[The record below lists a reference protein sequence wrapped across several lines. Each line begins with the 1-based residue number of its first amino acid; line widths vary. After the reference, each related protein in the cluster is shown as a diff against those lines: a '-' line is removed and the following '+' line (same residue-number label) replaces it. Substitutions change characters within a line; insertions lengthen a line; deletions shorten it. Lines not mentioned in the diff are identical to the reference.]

1 MSGSPPPNLG
11 GSMLYSLQ
19 FCTAWLKLERGWCTA
34 DPSVQGMF
42 EEVWGRCP
50 CCESPPLFSRVSAA
64 RAQPVP
70 LLGSFLSQMW
80 DLALVFVAL
89 HAVLVGSICWGLS
102 LRWLLLLAYLPLL
115 PVWLH
120 LQICNAADFKCNEL
134 VSDPVS
140 TPGKLCL

>member
-1 MSGSPPPNLG
+1 MSGSPPPNIG
-11 GSMLYSLQ
+11 GSLLYSLQ
-19 FCTAWLKLERGWCTA
+19 FCTAWLKVERGWCTA
-34 DPSVQGMF
+34 DPRFQVCLRKC
-42 EEVWGRCP
+42 EVAAP
-50 CCESPPLFSRVSAA
+50 AASPPLFSRVSAA

-120 LQICNAADFKCNEL
+120 LQICNAVDFKCNEL